1 MIPFLKNQLNKQAF
15 CHLLYQL
22 STEGEFY
29 TRFHKESQNISSSQ
43 YITSWCMEHKSS
55 QLPKLKSHFSF
66 HLTLYGQIKC
76 GKHFILL
83 MKCHEEFLDLQRYV
97 PKVTVWPGSTGTFI
111 QNISLKEGVRNNLLS
126 YSRMKKEIDDN
137 PGFLSGI
144 LCGKILEL

>member
-1 MIPFLKNQLNKQAF
+1 
-15 CHLLYQL
+15 
-22 STEGEFY
+22 
-29 TRFHKESQNISSSQ
+29 
-43 YITSWCMEHKSS
+43 
-55 QLPKLKSHFSF
+55 
-66 HLTLYGQIKC
+66 
-76 GKHFILL
+76 